1 MLHASR
7 TRQSGLT
14 ILPLIPARP
23 TPGCRRDSMEIAA
36 LVLFGS
42 IALWLA
48 GELNGNRL

>member
-1 MLHASR
+1 
-7 TRQSGLT
+7 
-14 ILPLIPARP
+14 
-23 TPGCRRDSMEIAA
+23 MEFAA